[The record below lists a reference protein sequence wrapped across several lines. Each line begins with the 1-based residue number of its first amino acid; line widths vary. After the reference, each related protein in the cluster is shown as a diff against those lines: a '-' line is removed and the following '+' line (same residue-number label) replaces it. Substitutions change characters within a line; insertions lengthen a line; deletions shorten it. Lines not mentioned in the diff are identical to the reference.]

1 MEELSQSLIILN
13 GKEFIRILRDI
24 QHLMIVLQN
33 LLKVQNVIDIA
44 NPLKIEGILLF
55 FMEHY

>member
-55 FMEHY
+55 LMEHY